1 MITNLRQY
9 NVTLR
14 LGLRNRKL
22 TFSGIWF
29 SLLRSDCSISV
40 WRKTF
45 RESAVIFSPPSLLI
59 CFLVSLLSRVSGS
72 LILQVRSLFRN
83 EERKV
88 TLRSWEE
95 TGDWGKYE
103 ENSEVLTIVLERES
117 EQESRDR
124 CRVNAVL
131 PSSVEELSVALII
144 SALIALLYDF
154 EYASVRTIRK
164 IKLKNSQ
171 SRDKSHTRYQNGH
184 GSNS

>member
-1 MITNLRQY
+1 M
-9 NVTLR
+9 
-14 LGLRNRKL
+14 
-22 TFSGIWF
+22 
-29 SLLRSDCSISV
+29 
-40 WRKTF
+40 
-45 RESAVIFSPPSLLI
+45 
-59 CFLVSLLSRVSGS
+59 
-72 LILQVRSLFRN
+72 RSLFRN